1 MGKKIITIGRQF
13 GSGGRAIGKGI
24 AEKLNIP
31 FYDKELLKEAAKHS
45 GVCEELLHQLDE
57 KPSKSL
63 LYSIVMDPYAFAYNA
78 PSYNMNLNQQ
88 AFKATFDTIKRIADE
103 GSCVIVGRCSD
114 YILRDN
120 DRMVSAFIYSPK
132 DVRIKNVMSRYDLTE
147 SKAKSQIDK
156 EDKGRASYY
165 NYYTS
170 KKWGAMESYDIC
182 FNSSLLSQEDS
193 VDYLV
198 SLINKILD

>member
-88 AFKATFDTIKRIADE
+88 AFKATYDTIKKIADE

-147 SKAKSQIDK
+147 SKAKAQIDK

>member
-132 DVRIKNVMSRYDLTE
+132 EVRIKNVMSRYDLTE
-147 SKAKSQIDK
+147 SKAKAQIDK